1 MQFHLEPEERKLL
14 ADILLEQEVGKYN
27 ELLNK
32 VLNRDLRFDVDE
44 LEQTATLIADKKR
57 RFNDEIA
64 RQPVA
69 DLKSELE
76 HQLALVQQL
85 EERVNEACVMF

>member
-32 VLNRDLRFDVDE
+32 VLDCHLRFDVDE

-57 RFNDEIA
+57 RLKDEIA

-69 DLKSELE
+69 DLKSEVQQ
-76 HQLALVQQL
+76 QLVLLQL
-85 EERVNEACVMF
+85 EERATRPV